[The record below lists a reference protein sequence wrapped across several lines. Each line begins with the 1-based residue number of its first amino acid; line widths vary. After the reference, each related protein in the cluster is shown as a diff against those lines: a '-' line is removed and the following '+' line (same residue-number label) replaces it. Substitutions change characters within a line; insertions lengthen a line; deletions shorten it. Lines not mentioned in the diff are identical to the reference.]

1 MAKALLVVDLQ
12 EEYFGK
18 DRNRDRFGKFEDAKI
33 EEFIKRVNKHIE
45 DYEAA
50 GNEVIYTQEVLPNT
64 FVFRKF
70 FGHSIKGTEGI
81 DLYKGLKIVGTTR
94 FTKQFGD
101 AFSNPALKRYIKEKG
116 ITEDEIAGIDSTKC
130 AYFTAKGALK
140 FGLKTTMLIDAI
152 DTIYPQDIEKC
163 EKDLKSR
170 GVIYR

>member
-1 MAKALLVVDLQ
+1 MTKALLVIDLQ

-18 DRNRDRFGKFEDAKI
+18 DRNRERFGKFEDAKI
-33 EEFIKRVNKHIE
+33 EEFIKRVNKHI
-45 DYEAA
+45 DAYEAA

-64 FVFRKF
+64 IVFRKF
-70 FGHSIKGTEGI
+70 FGHSIKGTKGI
-81 DLYKGLKIVGTTR
+81 DLYKGLKIVGTSR

-116 ITEDEIAGIDSTKC
+116 ITEVEIAGIDSTKC
-130 AYFTAKGALK
+130 AYLTAKGAVK
-140 FGLKTTMLIDAI
+140 YGLKTSMLIDAI
-152 DTIYPQDIEKC
+152 DTIYPHDVEKC